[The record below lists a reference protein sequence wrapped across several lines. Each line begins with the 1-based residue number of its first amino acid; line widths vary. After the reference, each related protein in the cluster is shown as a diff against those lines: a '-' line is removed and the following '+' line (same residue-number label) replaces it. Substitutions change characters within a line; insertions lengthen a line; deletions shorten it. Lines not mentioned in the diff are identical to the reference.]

1 MAFKFKKFELPDSG
15 EFSDVDRKGMELLG
29 KHINDQLEMLAEGIK
44 SEEEIVES
52 VKSSLGKLGVSAE
65 KIEEI
70 EKALKEQGSEIRRS
84 MSGSAGKGRTIR
96 EQIKAFLSSD
106 EAKRAFAEKRNT
118 ALELEIKAAA
128 TTITVAANTAAVAAL
143 NTEVRA
149 ERRHARRR
157 TVVQGLDQLAQY
169 HVGGSQARQ
178 RRSCIH
184 RRGGLEAR
192 YGLVVCP

>member
-65 KIEEI
+65 KIAEI

-143 NTEVRA
+143 NTEVDRTIHYAPSA
-149 ERRHARRR
+149 EDLH
-157 TVVQGLDQLAQY
+157 GD
-169 HVGGSQARQ
+169 GGDRQ
-178 RRSCIH
+178 VIH
-184 RRGGLEAR
+184 Q
-192 YGLVVCP
+192 

>member
-65 KIEEI
+65 KIAEI

-96 EQIKAFLSSD
+96 EQIKAFL
-106 EAKRAFAEKRNT
+106 RATRRN
-118 ALELEIKAAA
+118 ALS
-128 TTITVAANTAAVAAL
+128 
-143 NTEVRA
+143 
-149 ERRHARRR
+149 RRNAI
-157 TVVQGLDQLAQY
+157 
-169 HVGGSQARQ
+169 
-178 RRSCIH
+178 RRSNWRSKRLL
-184 RRGGLEAR
+184 RRSPWRPIPRRLQR
-192 YGLVVCP
+192 STPK

>member
-65 KIEEI
+65 KIERS
-70 EKALKEQGSEIRRS
+70 KALRSRSEIRRS

-143 NTEVRA
+143 NTEVDRTIHYAPSEDTRVVERLFKGSTNSPNITWVDRKPGNGAPAFIA
-149 ERRHARRR
+149 E
-157 TVVQGLDQLAQY
+157 G
-169 HVGGSQARQ
+169 
-178 RRSCIH
+178 
-184 RRGGLEAR
+184 
-192 YGLVVCP
+192 P